1 MIKVGILSFLA
12 TLART
17 ARRVIASDKGI
28 IAGLVMIFSV
38 SILAVYVPYM
48 GLPHFNSMNFP
59 RLSPPS
65 SRNILGTDH
74 LGRDMLTRVLWGARV
89 SLMIGV
95 CAAGLASIIGIL
107 LGSISGYF
115 RSKVGTVIDS
125 LTNIF
130 QVIPAF
136 FLALVFL
143 VVFGSSLY
151 LLMLVI
157 AVTTWPMIARLM
169 RAQVMSVKERLF
181 VEAAKAVGC
190 RDLRI
195 LFKHV
200 VPHAIP
206 PALAYTILEIGAA
219 IIMEAGLSYLGL
231 GDPNYPSWGRII
243 YEGQPYIISAPWIS
257 LVPGAFLVYTI
268 VGINLIGNGLL
279 KIVSP
284 KLVQR

>member
-1 MIKVGILSFLA
+1 MVRLTTLTSLVRGACRALVSTRESTVGLA
-12 TLART
+12 MLFTIGVLA
-17 ARRVIASDKGI
+17 IC
-28 IAGLVMIFSV
+28 
-38 SILAVYVPYM
+38 VPYM
-48 GLPHFNSMNFP
+48 GLPYFNSMEFP
-59 RLSPPS
+59 RLTPPS
-65 SRNILGTDH
+65 SRNIFGTDH

-89 SLMIGV
+89 SLMIGL
-95 CAAGLASIIGIL
+95 CAAGLASVIGIV

-115 RSKVGTVIDS
+115 RSRVGTAIDS
-125 LTNIF
+125 LINVF

-143 VVFGSSLY
+143 VVFGSSIY
-151 LLMLVI
+151 LLVVVI
-157 AVTTWPMIARLM
+157 AVTTWPMIARIM

-181 VEAAKAVGC
+181 VEAAKAIGC
-190 RDLRI
+190 GDLRI

-268 VGINLIGNGLL
+268 VSVNLVGNGLL
-279 KIVSP
+279 KVITP
-284 KLVQR
+284 KLAQR

>member
-1 MIKVGILSFLA
+1 VVRLTTLTSLIRGAYGVLVSTRESAVGLAMLLTLGILALC
-12 TLART
+12 
-17 ARRVIASDKGI
+17 
-28 IAGLVMIFSV
+28 
-38 SILAVYVPYM
+38 VPYM
-48 GLPHFNSMNFP
+48 GLPYFNSMEFP
-59 RLSPPS
+59 RLAPPS
-65 SRNILGTDH
+65 PKNVFGTDH

-89 SLMIGV
+89 SLMIGL
-95 CAAGLASIIGIL
+95 CAAGLASVIGII

-115 RSKVGTVIDS
+115 RGRVGTVIDS
-125 LTNIF
+125 LINVF

-143 VVFGSSLY
+143 VVFGSSMY
-151 LLMLVI
+151 LLVVVI
-157 AVTTWPMIARLM
+157 AVTTWPMIARIM

-190 RDLRI
+190 GDLRV

-206 PALAYTILEIGAA
+206 PAIAYSILEIGAA

-268 VGINLIGNGLL
+268 VSINLIGNGLL
-279 KIVSP
+279 KVIAP
-284 KLVQR
+284 KLAQR

>member
-1 MIKVGILSFLA
+1 MLFTIGVLA
-12 TLART
+12 
-17 ARRVIASDKGI
+17 IC
-28 IAGLVMIFSV
+28 
-38 SILAVYVPYM
+38 VPYM
-48 GLPHFNSMNFP
+48 GLPYFNSMEFP
-59 RLSPPS
+59 RLTPPS
-65 SRNILGTDH
+65 SRNIFGTDH

-89 SLMIGV
+89 SLMIGL
-95 CAAGLASIIGIL
+95 CAAGLASVIGIV

-115 RSKVGTVIDS
+115 RSRVGTAIDS
-125 LTNIF
+125 LINVF

-143 VVFGSSLY
+143 VVFGSSIY
-151 LLMLVI
+151 LLVVVI
-157 AVTTWPMIARLM
+157 AVTTWPMIARIM

-181 VEAAKAVGC
+181 VEAAKAIGC
-190 RDLRI
+190 GDLRI

-268 VGINLIGNGLL
+268 VSVNLVGNGLL
-279 KIVSP
+279 KVITP
-284 KLVQR
+284 KLAQR